1 MNNDYGMYHIAV
13 PGKFLGDNVA
23 YLDLET
29 RKVPCDWSFPSGERL
44 RRRWSAFLA
53 GVASAGEITIV
64 ETASSE
70 REFLQATRDVI
81 GKADTVV
88 YRATRQ
94 FDEMILKGRFTNA
107 RRALA
112 AEPFYNAMPDAE
124 ELVWDC
130 RKHDPGSEWQQ
141 PRIADIPSKDVPV
154 HYELNPGLV
163 LIHLLRDVAELVGAY
178 GQPDPTCEAWL
189 REVLTDPV
197 FADSVLYTGN
207 LRKVQ

>member
-1 MNNDYGMYHIAV
+1 MNNDYGMVRVAV
-13 PGKFLGDNVA
+13 PGKFLGDSTA

-53 GVASAGEITIV
+53 GIATAGEITIV

-70 REFLQATRDVI
+70 REFLQAVRTEI
-81 GKADTVV
+81 GKADTVI

-112 AEPFYNAMPDAE
+112 AEPFFTVMPGAE
-124 ELVWDC
+124 DLTWDC
-130 RKHDPGSEWQQ
+130 RKHDPDSAWQQ
-141 PRIADIPSKDVPV
+141 ARPGDIPSKDVPV

-163 LIHLLRDVAELVGAY
+163 LLHLLRDVAELVGAY
-178 GQPDPTCEAWL
+178 GQPDPVCEAWL
-189 REVLTDPV
+189 RRVLTDPV
-197 FADSVLYTGN
+197 YADDLLN
-207 LRKVQ
+207 QA

>member
-1 MNNDYGMYHIAV
+1 MHNDYGMYRVAV

-53 GVASAGEITIV
+53 GIATAGEITIV

-70 REFLQATRDVI
+70 REFLQATRDSI
-81 GKADTVV
+81 GAADTVI

-112 AEPFYNAMPDAE
+112 AEPFYLAMPGAE
-124 ELVWDC
+124 ALTWDC
-130 RKHDPGSEWQQ
+130 RKHDPESEWQAM
-141 PRIADIPSKDVPV
+141 RARELPSKEVPAM
-154 HYELNPGLV
+154 YEINPDLV
-163 LIHLLRDVAELVGAY
+163 MLHLLRDMAELIGAY

-189 REVLTDPV
+189 RRVLTDPV
-197 FADSVLYTGN
+197 FGDSLLYAHE
-207 LRKVQ
+207 